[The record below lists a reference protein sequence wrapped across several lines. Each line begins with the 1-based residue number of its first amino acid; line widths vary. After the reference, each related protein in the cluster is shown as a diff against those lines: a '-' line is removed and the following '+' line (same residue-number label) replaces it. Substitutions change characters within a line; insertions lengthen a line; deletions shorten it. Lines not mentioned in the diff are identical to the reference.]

1 MEKSVALFYFKNIS
15 KKFEKVCKNLLTNEK
30 KCVIIV
36 SQGKRKAQKRKNE
49 VKKMKILKNILNW
62 FMLLLGAKSELTDE
76 MVENGVVS
84 FEGQGRDKFG
94 K

>member
-1 MEKSVALFYFKNIS
+1 
-15 KKFEKVCKNLLTNEK
+15 
-30 KCVIIV
+30 
-36 SQGKRKAQKRKNE
+36 
-49 VKKMKILKNILNW
+49 MKILKNILNW
-62 FMLLLGAKSELTDE
+62 FMLILGAKSDLTDE